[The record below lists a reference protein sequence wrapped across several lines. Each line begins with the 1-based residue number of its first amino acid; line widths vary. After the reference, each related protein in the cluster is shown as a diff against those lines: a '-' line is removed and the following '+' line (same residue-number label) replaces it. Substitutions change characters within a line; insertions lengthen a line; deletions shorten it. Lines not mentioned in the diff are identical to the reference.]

1 MTGNAREIM
10 PEVGGMLHL
19 DHNNFQVPE
28 HDLVTVF
35 FINGLGL
42 TREPFRRADET
53 NIGIN
58 VGLQ

>member
-1 MTGNAREIM
+1 
-10 PEVGGMLHL
+10 MLHL